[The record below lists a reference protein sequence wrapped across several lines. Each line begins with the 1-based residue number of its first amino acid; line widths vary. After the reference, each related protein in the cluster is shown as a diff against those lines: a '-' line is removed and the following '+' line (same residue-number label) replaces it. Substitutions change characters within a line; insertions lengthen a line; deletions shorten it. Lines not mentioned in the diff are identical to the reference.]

1 MALTIDIEDRAGT
14 SVVRLQGELTD
25 RSGQDLV
32 NAAKRLLEKDGA
44 RMIIDLGQVSFMGSS
59 GLGDLVR
66 LTAQANSQGARIILA
81 NLTPFVSGLLNT
93 TRLEKFFEVCPDVD
107 AALARLK

>member
-1 MALTIDIEDRAGT
+1 MALTIEIEDRAGA
-14 SVVRLQGELTD
+14 SLVRLQGELTD

-32 NAAKRLLEKDGA
+32 DAAKRLLEKDGA
-44 RMIIDLGQVSFMGSS
+44 RVILDLGQVSFMGSS
-59 GLGDLVR
+59 GLGDLVK
-66 LTAQANSQGARIILA
+66 LTAQANSQGSRIILT

-93 TRLEKFFEVCPDVD
+93 TRLDKFFEVCPDVE